1 MKLSFALLSAIGVAA
16 LAQSAFAADITGTVT
31 LNGTPP
37 AERPITPLNADAVC
51 GKLHPGPVST
61 EFYVVGAN
69 KELADV
75 IVMLKGVPAKAADAS
90 TPPAI
95 MNQQGCMYVPQIV
108 ALQAGQKLVVKNSDP
123 ATVPM
128 HNVHIN
134 PTAAANVEASNGKM
148 SLPQMSGGAD
158 INYTFPAGE
167 NFLKFQCDVHPW
179 MFAWVTVVDNPYFAV
194 TGKDGKFTIK
204 NVPAGKYKIVALH
217 RKASPTGMEKDVEVK
232 DSGATADFTL
242 EVPAAK

>member
-1 MKLSFALLSAIGVAA
+1 MKSSFAILTAIGIAS
-16 LAQSAFAADITGTVT
+16 LAQFASAADITGTVT
-31 LNGTPP
+31 LTGTPP
-37 AERPITPLNADAVC
+37 PEREITPLNNDPVC
-51 GKLHPGPVST
+51 GKLHPSKVMT

-75 IVMLKGVPAKAADAS
+75 VVMLKGVPPQAADAS
-90 TPPAI
+90 AAPAI
-95 MNQQGCMYVPQIV
+95 MNQQGCLYVPQIV

-123 ATVPM
+123 STVPM
-128 HNVHIN
+128 HNVRIN
-134 PTAAANVEASNGKM
+134 PIVPANVTASEGKL

-158 INYTFPAGE
+158 ISYTFPAAE
-167 NFLKFQCDVHPW
+167 NFMKFQCDVHPW

-217 RKASPTGMEKDVEVK
+217 RKASPTGIEKEVEVK